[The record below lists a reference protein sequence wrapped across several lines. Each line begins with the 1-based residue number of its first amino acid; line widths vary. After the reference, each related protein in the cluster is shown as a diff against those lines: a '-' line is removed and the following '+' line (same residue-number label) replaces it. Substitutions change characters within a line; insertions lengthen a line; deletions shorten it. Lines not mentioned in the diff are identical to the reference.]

1 MALFKKKEE
10 KSPFETIMEAY
21 NSLSDEDKDKVRATL
36 QDVEKAE
43 DEREVDK
50 IEEDKAENIED
61 KDEKSE
67 EVNEESEEIGEKIDE
82 VEDEEKADE
91 GEKETDEDEKSEDVE
106 EEPKEDDKVDY
117 GKISELIDG
126 LTARMD
132 SYDEKM
138 AELETLKETLENY
151 NKEVEGRFGLTS
163 KFEEGNSMDDRE
175 MSYYDYK
182 KKILGGN

>member
-10 KSPFETIMEAY
+10 KSPFDEIMEAY
-21 NSLSDEDKDKVRATL
+21 NSLSDEDKEKVKATL

-50 IEEDKAENIED
+50 IEEDKAKDVET

-67 EVNEESEEIGEKIDE
+67 EVNEESEEIGEKVDE

-91 GEKETDEDEKSEDVE
+91 GEEKAEDAD

-132 SYDEKM
+132 AYDEKLSKLE
-138 AELETLKETLENY
+138 ELSDTLENY
-151 NKEVEGRFGLTS
+151 NKEVEGRFGLSS
-163 KFEEGNSMDDRE
+163 KFEEGNAEDDRE
-175 MSYYDYK
+175 ISYMDYK

>member
-50 IEEDKAENIED
+50 IEEDKAENVEE

-91 GEKETDEDEKSEDVE
+91 GEKEAEDVE
-106 EEPKEDDKVDY
+106 EKPKEDDKVDY

-132 SYDEKM
+132 AYDEKVD
-138 AELETLKETLENY
+138 ELETLKETLENY